1 MNADKHYQ
9 FNQDFAFYKG
19 GWWGTHNFK
28 FGYQLNHLVNV
39 IDQNGNVP
47 CAFLGRRWAR
57 RYLDL
62 HVNRHVQLHTS
73 SWQSGATAPASTA
86 T

>member
-9 FNQDFAFYKG
+9 LNQDFAFYKG

-28 FGYQLNHLVNV
+28 FGYQLNHLSNV

-47 CAFLGRRWAR
+47 YAFMTSVTAWGTAR
-57 RYLDL
+57 
-62 HVNRHVQLHTS
+62 
-73 SWQSGATAPASTA
+73 
-86 T
+86 